1 MSKSHDHHDHPHG
14 SEHHE
19 HTQAKQ
25 SPAPVNVTNEL
36 DDAGSK
42 ALSDAL
48 KSSFLIVKFVMV
60 GLLVLFFASG
70 LFTVPSQQ
78 KAIILRF
85 GKPVGTGPEQ
95 LLGAGLHW
103 SFPYPIDEIVKIPI
117 GEIQRITSSIGWYAT
132 TPEMEAT
139 KTEQPPGPS
148 LNPMVDGYTITGDGN
163 VIHVRITT
171 SYRIADPLSYV
182 LNFVNASNV
191 VQHLVDSALIHV
203 SSQFKVDEA
212 LTQNKVGFQE
222 KLMTRIR
229 QEVETKGLGITI
241 EQGEVQIIPPRYLKG
256 FFDQA
261 FSADIE
267 RRKTNEVARAYASR
281 VLSTASG
288 EANAILNNA
297 STDRTRLVQAVAAE
311 ASYFK
316 NQLPHYEANKELF
329 MTRLQTEAFGRA
341 LTNVQ
346 DKIFLPRRNDG
357 KPRELRL
364 QLGREPKVPGVP
376 QPIQP

>member
-1 MSKSHDHHDHPHG
+1 MSDPHH
-14 SEHHE
+14 HHE
-19 HTQAKQ
+19 HSHEGDPHAHAE
-25 SPAPVNVTNEL
+25 SPAPATNEM
-36 DDAGSK
+36 DDVGSN
-42 ALSDAL
+42 ALSEAL

-60 GLLVLFFASG
+60 GLVILFFASG

-85 GKPVGTGPEQ
+85 GKPVGTGAEQ

-103 SFPYPIDEIVKIPI
+103 SFPYPIDEVVRIPV
-117 GEIQRITSSIGWYAT
+117 GELQRVTSTIGWYAT
-132 TPEMEAT
+132 TPEMEAS
-139 KTEQPPGPS
+139 KSEQPPGPS
-148 LNPMVDGYTITGDGN
+148 LNPMMDGYTITGDGN

-171 SYRIADPLSYV
+171 SYRIADPLIYL

-191 VQHLVDSALIHV
+191 LQKVVDSSLIHV
-203 SSQFKVDEA
+203 SSQFKVDEV
-212 LTQNKVGFQE
+212 LTQDKVGFQE
-222 KLMTRIR
+222 KLMARIR
-229 QEVETKGLGITI
+229 QEANAKGLGITI

-281 VLSTASG
+281 ILSTASG

-297 STDRTRLVQAVAAE
+297 QTDRNRLMQSVAAE
-311 ASYFK
+311 ADYFL
-316 NQLPHYEANKELF
+316 NQLPHYLADKTLF
-329 MTRLQTEAFGRA
+329 TTRLQSEALGRA

-346 DKIFLPRRNDG
+346 DKIFLPSRFDG

-364 QLGREPKVPGVP
+364 QLGREPKLLGNQNPDATGGGSK
-376 QPIQP
+376 

>member
-1 MSKSHDHHDHPHG
+1 
-14 SEHHE
+14 
-19 HTQAKQ
+19 
-25 SPAPVNVTNEL
+25 
-36 DDAGSK
+36 
-42 ALSDAL
+42 
-48 KSSFLIVKFVMV
+48 
-60 GLLVLFFASG
+60 
-70 LFTVPSQQ
+70 
-78 KAIILRF
+78 
-85 GKPVGTGPEQ
+85 
-95 LLGAGLHW
+95 
-103 SFPYPIDEIVKIPI
+103 
-117 GEIQRITSSIGWYAT
+117 
-132 TPEMEAT
+132 MEAT

-261 FSADIE
+261 FSADI
-267 RRKTNEVARAYASR
+267 ASH
-281 VLSTASG
+281 S
-288 EANAILNNA
+288 
-297 STDRTRLVQAVAAE
+297 
-311 ASYFK
+311 
-316 NQLPHYEANKELF
+316 
-329 MTRLQTEAFGRA
+329 
-341 LTNVQ
+341 
-346 DKIFLPRRNDG
+346 
-357 KPRELRL
+357 
-364 QLGREPKVPGVP
+364 
-376 QPIQP
+376 